1 MNRYRVVHLGQYL
14 KSYHSR
20 DAALNYVY
28 SQRVPEDF
36 EILDGS
42 DEL

>member
-1 MNRYRVVHLGQYL
+1 MYRVFHLGKYV
-14 KSYHSR
+14 KAFPFR
-20 DAALNYVY
+20 DAALDYVY

-42 DEL
+42 DA